1 MRYALYENIIRN
13 FAGNKKQNIILL
25 CLKAFCSGNNFLDLI
40 HKYFIF
46 ALILFFSNSKKC
58 LIFGLNR

>member
-1 MRYALYENIIRN
+1 MRYILYENIIRD

-46 ALILFFSNSKKC
+46 ALILFFFK
-58 LIFGLNR
+58 